1 MKTNALEMV
10 IVRWTLPL
18 LISLLFVPLLNALN
32 FYETDYLTYTALR
45 YNPYVNY
52 RLSHGDKPE
61 WVTTSLM
68 FYNYSGVLYRI
79 NAYNDTEITFKLKDK
94 GEYIISHVTVL
105 LSNVTVMTFLPKG
118 VSPPIFWNESE
129 LISKKTEK
137 SHDTSFKDWMWYV
150 FKLRRVKISGEYL
163 IRKSDLTVIKDK
175 LSYGH
180 TMLFDD
186 PGNPLKEGETFT
198 MYPFS
203 TTIDKITINNED
215 PLKWRN
221 ITYYPPIKTVVTNHY
236 SFNLTQPF
244 GKGFPVE
251 IVQLATLIYTFD
263 ASDGKLIATPNG
275 GPDLW
280 AIGILDAQFMDEYAE
295 YRVEVEH
302 DNSYATGLVLKSF
315 RINERT
321 TEEVIFNKPK
331 TEVAYLFYGS
341 LILVGLVIVSKS
353 RRGTSHDKD

>member
-1 MKTNALEMV
+1 MTFVLSTA
-10 IVRWTLPL
+10 
-18 LISLLFVPLLNALN
+18 SLSSAFELHGSASLVYVAS
-32 FYETDYLTYTALR
+32 R
-45 YNPYVNY
+45 YDSYINY
-52 RLSHGDKPE
+52 RLSHGDKPA

-68 FYNYSGVLYRI
+68 FYNYSGVLYI
-79 NAYNDTEITFKLKDK
+79 IKAYNDTEVIFKLKDE
-94 GEYIISHVTVL
+94 GEYINSHVTVL
-105 LSNVTVMTFLPKG
+105 LNNVTVMTFLPKD

-129 LISKKTEK
+129 LISRKTEK
-137 SHDTSFKDWMWYV
+137 SHDPNFKDWEWHV
-150 FKLRRVKISGEYL
+150 FKLKRVKISGSYL
-163 IRKSDLTVIKDK
+163 IRKSDLAVIKDGV
-175 LSYGH
+175 SYGH

-203 TTIDKITINNED
+203 VTTDKITINNKKS
-215 PLKWRN
+215 LRWKN
-221 ITYYPPIKTVVTNHY
+221 VTYYPPTKTVVTKHY

-244 GKGFPVE
+244 GRGFPVE

-263 ASDGKLIATPNG
+263 ASDGKLIATPNS

-280 AIGILDAQFMDEYAE
+280 AIGVLDAHFTDEYAE

-331 TEVAYLFYGS
+331 TEVAYIFYGS
-341 LILVGLVIVSKS
+341 LILVGLVIVLNAGGVRNRGKS
-353 RRGTSHDKD
+353 